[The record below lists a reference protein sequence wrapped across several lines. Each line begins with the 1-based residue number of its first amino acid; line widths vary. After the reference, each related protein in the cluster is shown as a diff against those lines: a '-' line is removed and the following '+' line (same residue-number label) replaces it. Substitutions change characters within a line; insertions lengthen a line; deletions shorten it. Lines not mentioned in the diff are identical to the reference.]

1 MAMADLLAVDE
12 KSFETEV
19 LGSETPVLVDF
30 WATWCGP
37 CLALGPTVDA
47 VAKELEGRVKV
58 VKIDIDQN
66 RALANKYQVMS
77 IPLLALF
84 KGGKVVEQMLGG
96 NQRKEGIVAKIERHL

>member
-1 MAMADLLAVDE
+1 MSNVLAVDE

-37 CLALGPTVDA
+37 CLALSPTVDA
-47 VAKELEGRVKV
+47 VAKELEGQVKV
-58 VKIDIDQN
+58 VKIDIDQA

-84 KGGKVVEQMLGG
+84 KDGKIVEQMLGG
-96 NQRKEGIVAKIERHL
+96 NQRKEGIIAKVQRHL